1 MEGELLALRLI
12 HVLGGIFWVGSALFN
27 ALFLFP
33 AFAQAGPAAGQ
44 VMAELARR
52 RAFIFMPVIALLT
65 ILSGIRLMGIT
76 SGFSSD
82 YLSTPSGRTF
92 AIAALAA
99 ILAFVFGILVNRPVG
114 VRVAQISASLANA
127 APDERQRL
135 SAELDKFRGRLSMAT
150 TVVVILLLVAATGMA
165 IGRYV
170 S

>member
-1 MEGELLALRLI
+1 MEGELVALRLI

-44 VMAELARR
+44 VMAGLARR

-65 ILSGIRLMGIT
+65 ILSGIRLMWIT

-135 SAELDKFRGRLSMAT
+135 SAELDKLRGRLSVAT
-150 TVVVILLLVAATGMA
+150 TVVIILLLVAATGMA